1 MLDPLPRQVHGYIA
15 HSMVGDSG
23 CSAVFPCVL
32 WSLLSTMEVSGMQ
45 PWLGGYKLSFL
56 AGHSIRNRKQKGSGA
71 AGPGAGGPVT
81 RNGHFLAPSSVLE
94 ELRSLHLPKR

>member
-15 HSMVGDSG
+15 HSMVGDFG
-23 CSAVFPCVL
+23 CSAVFPCDL

-56 AGHSIRNRKQKGSGA
+56 AEHSIRNRKQKGSRD
-71 AGPGAGGPVT
+71 AGPDAGGPVT